1 MRYSPQGLPDCND
14 PTVYRAG
21 LYNTIKRLLSGY
33 AAPRVTGAG
42 IQTMTKSQVNALIA
56 SAYNL
61 HAAGREQGDAM
72 TPAKAAKLPRG
83 DRAMLCKI
91 LRDKGGSD
99 LYTQEQAGEALAL
112 IVNREA

>member
-1 MRYSPQGLPDCND
+1 
-14 PTVYRAG
+14 
-21 LYNTIKRLLSGY
+21 
-33 AAPRVTGAG
+33 
-42 IQTMTKSQVNALIA
+42 MTSNQINALIA

-61 HAAGREQGDAM
+61 HIGPVERGEAM

-99 LYTQEQAGEALAL
+99 LYTQEQAGEALCA
-112 IVNREA
+112 IVDRRA